1 MTDKELRKLNRADL
15 LELLLMLKKEND
27 QLTRQVQ
34 QLQAQVDDRKI
45 VVDKA
50 GSIAEASLQLN
61 GVFESAQA
69 ACGQYM
75 ENIEKLSARQEE
87 VCRQMERQTR
97 QNCER
102 MIAEAKAQSQAY
114 WDEYTARVQ
123 EFLKQY
129 EPLRQELSQR
139 RSQ

>member
-75 ENIEKLSARQEE
+75 ENIEKLSTRQEE
-87 VCRQMERQTR
+87 VCRQMELQTR

>member
-75 ENIEKLSARQEE
+75 ENIEKLSTRQKE
-87 VCRQMERQTR
+87 VCRQMELQTR

-102 MIAEAKAQSQAY
+102 MIAEAKVQSQAY

>member
-45 VVDKA
+45 AVDKA

-87 VCRQMERQTR
+87 VCRQMELQTR

>member
-75 ENIEKLSARQEE
+75 ENIEKLSTRQEE
-87 VCRQMERQTR
+87 VCRQMELQTR

-102 MIAEAKAQSQAY
+102 MIAEAKVQSQAY

>member
-69 ACGQYM
+69 AC
-75 ENIEKLSARQEE
+75 SAPGRRKSA
-87 VCRQMERQTR
+87 VRWSFRPVR
-97 QNCER
+97 
-102 MIAEAKAQSQAY
+102 IASG
-114 WDEYTARVQ
+114 
-123 EFLKQY
+123 
-129 EPLRQELSQR
+129 
-139 RSQ
+139 

>member
-75 ENIEKLSARQEE
+75 ENIEKLSTRQEE
-87 VCRQMERQTR
+87 VCRQMELRTR

-102 MIAEAKAQSQAY
+102 MIAEAKQQSQAY

-123 EFLKQY
+123 EFLKEY
-129 EPLRQELSQR
+129 EPLRRELLQHKAK
-139 RSQ
+139 